1 MTIQLYNNSE
11 PKIKLSKSPTLVDTL
26 TGILREESSVRD
38 PVITIE
44 RSSITG
50 FNYAYIPEFGRYYF
64 VTEVESVRNNLI
76 RLHLHCDVLKSFDS
90 GIRSNAAI
98 ISKSADKYNML
109 INDNSIRTYQ
119 NSLYTYKGFPSG
131 FGSNFEY
138 VLLVAGQ

>member
-1 MTIQLYNNSE
+1 MTIHLYNNSD

-26 TGILREESSVRD
+26 TGTLREESSVMN

-44 RSSITG
+44 RSSLTG

-64 VTEVESVRNNLI
+64 ITEAESVRNNLI
-76 RLHLHCDVLKSFDS
+76 RLHLHCDVLKSFDA
-90 GIRSNAAI
+90 GIRSNTAI

-119 NSLYTYKGFPSG
+119 NSLYNYKEFSNG
-131 FGSNFEY
+131 FGTNFEY